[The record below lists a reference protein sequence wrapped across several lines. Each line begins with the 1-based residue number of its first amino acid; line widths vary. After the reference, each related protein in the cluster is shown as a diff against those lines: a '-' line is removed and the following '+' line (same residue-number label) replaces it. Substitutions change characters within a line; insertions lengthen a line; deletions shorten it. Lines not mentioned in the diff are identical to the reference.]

1 MQTSALQRELY
12 IQQVPAGNLCCIQ
25 KVMRMLF
32 YTYQRLETFF
42 KDKTELK
49 ASCTMSIAQKFAMF
63 IHIVDH
69 GKSNRECQ
77 ER

>member
-1 MQTSALQRELY
+1 MQTSALQGKLY
-12 IQQVPAGNLCCIQ
+12 IQEVLAGNLCRIQ
-25 KVMRMLF
+25 EVMRMLF

-49 ASCTMSIAQKFAMF
+49 ASRTMSIAQKFAMF
-63 IHIVDH
+63 IHIVGH

-77 ER
+77 EQ